1 MRVVFEL
8 LSDLRFAARALLQRP
23 GFSSAAIVT
32 LALGIGANAAI
43 FSVANAVLLR
53 PLPYREPGRLAL
65 VLADNPEIGV
75 DGAGLAL
82 GDFLDL
88 RRQSRTLQGL
98 AVYTSRSFDLIGG
111 KSPAV
116 IRGMQAS
123 PSLFSILG
131 VGPEVGRT
139 FRPEEEDAARG
150 KVTILSDGFWRRRFG
165 ASPSALGQSLELD
178 GERYQVVGVMPV
190 GFRVGKSETE
200 VWVPLTL
207 PAQGADRMSHYLSA
221 VGRLARG
228 ATVAEADAELRGLTA
243 GLAEEHPDT
252 NKNWR
257 SRTVPLSEFL
267 TSSVRPA
274 LLVLSGAVGL
284 LLLIACANV
293 ANLLLAR
300 GAARQKE
307 TAIRA
312 ALGAPRR
319 RLVRLFLVEST
330 LLALVGA
337 GLGLL
342 LTRWGIQ
349 TLIAVA
355 PADFPRLAEIG
366 VDRTVL
372 LFALVLALI
381 CGLAFGAFPALQLSR
396 LDLNGL
402 TKEGHGT
409 GGRGSSR
416 LRSSLVIVEVALAL
430 VLLVGATLMLQGFV
444 RLGRVAPGFEAQNTL
459 VAQLSL
465 SPPRYTAVAPQVQF
479 FERLLDEARA
489 LPGVVSAAAASA
501 APLVPQ
507 GQNLLPFQPEG
518 SEHAKVAESTFA
530 VFSSVTPAWFQTL
543 RIPLLQGRDF
553 TLRDDVN
560 APPVLIVDEILARRF
575 WPDENAVGK
584 RIRTTIS
591 GTQPVSYEIVG
602 VVGAVRARDLAQDP
616 EPAIYA
622 PYRQVPPRG
631 LAVVLRTHR
640 DPLDLAGPLQ
650 ERVLAL
656 DPDQPILKT
665 TTLERVVADA
675 GARARFYTAL
685 LGLFAFVGL
694 TLTVVGIYGVIAYS
708 VSQRTQEMAV
718 RVALGARSKHIFGLI
733 IGGGLRLALVGVILG
748 LGGALALTRL
758 LASLLFGIRAD
769 DPLTLVLVPVLLLLV
784 AILASYLP
792 ARRAVQVDPILPLR
806 QG

>member
-1 MRVVFEL
+1 MGVVFEL

-53 PLPYREPGRLAL
+53 PLPYSEPGRLTL
-65 VLADNPEIGV
+65 ILADNPEIGV
-75 DGAGLAL
+75 EGAGLAL

-98 AVYTSRSFDLIGG
+98 AVYTSRSFDLTGG
-111 KSPAV
+111 KSPEV

-123 PSLFSILG
+123 PGFFSVLG
-131 VGPEVGRT
+131 VGPAVGRA
-139 FRPEEEDAARG
+139 FRAEEEDAARG
-150 KVTILSDGFWRRRFG
+150 KVAILSDGFWRRRFG

-178 GERYQVVGVMPV
+178 GERYEIVGVMPA
-190 GFRVGKSETE
+190 GFRVGKSDTE

-207 PAQGADRMSHYLSA
+207 PTQGADRMSHYLSV

-228 ATVAEADAELRGLTA
+228 ATVAEADAELRSLTA

-252 NKNWR
+252 NKGWR
-257 SRTVPLSEFL
+257 ARPVRLSEFL
-267 TSSVRPA
+267 TGSVRPA

-312 ALGAPRR
+312 ALGAPRP

-342 LTRWGIQ
+342 LTRWGLQ
-349 TLIAVA
+349 VLIAIG

-416 LRSSLVIVEVALAL
+416 LRSALVVCEVALAL

-444 RLGRVAPGFEAQNTL
+444 RLGRVVPGFDAGNTL
-459 VAQLSL
+459 VAQISL
-465 SPPRYTAVAPQVQF
+465 SPARYTAVAPQVQF

-507 GQNLLPFQPEG
+507 GQNLLPFQPEE
-518 SEHAKVAESTFA
+518 SEHAKAAEGTFA
-530 VFSSVTPAWFQTL
+530 VFTSVTPAWFQTL

-553 TLRDDVN
+553 TLQDDVN
-560 APPVLIVDEILARRF
+560 APPVLIVDEVLARRF
-575 WPDENAVGK
+575 WPGENAVGK
-584 RIRTTIS
+584 RIRATIS
-591 GTQPVSYEIVG
+591 GTQPISYEVVG

-631 LAVVLRTHR
+631 LAVVLRTRR

-650 ERVLAL
+650 DRVLAL
-656 DPDQPILKT
+656 DPDQPILKS
-665 TTLERVVADA
+665 TTLERIVADA

-718 RVALGARSKHIFGLI
+718 RVALGARSKHIFSLI

-748 LGGALALTRL
+748 VGGALALTRL

-769 DPLTLVLVPVLLLLV
+769 DPLTFVLVPVLLLLV